1 MLDWQ
6 KSQTGEKGYSKTDVR
21 RTPAKLMRV
30 ILMQCCCKVAWM
42 VPWHRSTGLFFG
54 SMGECNVVI
63 FTLCLFFSQV
73 KGYGWSLSG
82 TVLR

>member
-42 VPWHRSTGLFFG
+42 VP
-54 SMGECNVVI
+54 
-63 FTLCLFFSQV
+63 
-73 KGYGWSLSG
+73 
-82 TVLR
+82 